1 MTKSAAAGIGMKV
14 LSTAVVIAE
23 ATMHGSMPAV
33 KRFVDMNPDARGTA
47 PCVGEKENPNSA

>member
-1 MTKSAAAGIGMKV
+1 MTTWLMERAEV
-14 LSTAVVIAE
+14 ELFWTAVVIAE
-23 ATMHGSMPAV
+23 PTVQGSVSAV